1 MDDNINSIVYAV
13 LYGRTIFRSIR
24 KFIIFQSTINVAS
37 TLIVFLGPFL
47 GFDFPLT
54 LIQLLWVNLVMD
66 TLAALAF
73 GGEPALFRYMH
84 VPPIRR
90 DEAIVDPYMWSS
102 IMLGG
107 LFVAALSVTV
117 LVRDEVAALFVRGD
131 PAKPDSA
138 VFLTAFF
145 SFFIFICVVNAFN
158 VRTKRVNIFDS
169 ITENRGFIAVLVLIF
184 AVQIVFTYI
193 GGKVLRTVP
202 LRFEEWTWIIGAAFI
217 IWPWDMLRKLLVAPW
232 LPKSIKDV
240 SGSETGTDPG
250 EDSDDADN
258 DTIEEKR
265 NEKSQDKTGQPP
277 RRSQRLSAAHKDA
290 DSATSTPSKKGKK
303 KDD

>member
-1 MDDNINSIVYAV
+1 V

-24 KFIIFQSTINVAS
+24 KFIIFQSTINTAS

-73 GGEPALFRYMH
+73 GGEPALFRYMNS
-84 VPPIRR
+84 PPIRR
-90 DEAIVDPYMWSS
+90 GEAIVDPYMWSS
-102 IMLGG
+102 IILDGV
-107 LFVAALSVTV
+107 FVAALAVFA
-117 LVRDEVAALFVRGD
+117 LVNDQVAALFVRGD
-131 PAKPDSA
+131 PPKPDSA

-145 SFFIFICVVNAFN
+145 AFFIFICVVNAFN

-217 IWPWDMLRKLLVAPW
+217 IWPWDMLRKMLVAPW
-232 LPKSIKDV
+232 LPRAIPDATAGKDAH
-240 SGSETGTDPG
+240 
-250 EDSDDADN
+250 EDDDDADTDKVEALSKEH
-258 DTIEEKR
+258 DT
-265 NEKSQDKTGQPP
+265 P
-277 RRSQRLSAAHKDA
+277 RRSERL
-290 DSATSTPSKKGKK
+290 KGKK